1 MIKRR
6 KIFTKMVKSSTK
18 SIVKEKIEQMV
29 KDAINFQ
36 ENTGVRNKPI
46 TLGLNKETPAPTRED
61 KKQNTNKYNS
71 YSDEKLDPLASYKAQ
86 ELAQSKIED
95 INEKQ
100 RLEEET
106 RTNINL
112 NKLPIYKVHN
122 TKLYAMSDAE
132 RRAMSVVNVNSLI
145 REPGETDGLFD
156 ERMGTIEKNKK
167 CVTCERNDRGCRG
180 HSGHIELPV
189 KFVNPI
195 FQKQCI
201 WALDC
206 ICPFCG
212 DTYINDE
219 FAKALGVYSMP
230 EAKRLKFCSEIS
242 NSWLYKLH
250 NHGTPHCVYNND
262 FTGHKLC
269 FTISTKEKGIKKYT
283 RSIENMEKI
292 FSTCPREKLKIIGF
306 SGETHPLNFIMSCIF
321 CAPPCIRP
329 PAFVDGKPRDH
340 FLTIVYHQI
349 LSRIFR
355 LQKYMNNDIDRDI
368 ELDNLYNDIKMIS
381 FGPEKKI
388 GNKISQKDAGIFP
401 SYKSKKGMMR
411 ACMMGKRVNHCCRT
425 VAGPGYELHPG
436 EVKLPASF
444 AKILYVEVVVN
455 KYNLPLVITRFRN
468 GDYKFIKMKL
478 VSEKGIFQVKEHHL
492 HKYIPQIG
500 DIFIRPIETGDRGL
514 TGRQPSLHAES
525 IMGYNFVID
534 EYETIKI
541 HSSNNA
547 CFNADFDG
555 DEFTGHIVQT
565 IMAMVEC
572 MTVMN
577 FKNHIL
583 NVQSNRP
590 MMALAF
596 HGLIGWFL
604 ATADWG
610 RGYIIIPKK
619 RFEEA
624 LSLIN
629 DSFRK
634 ETLFKRLETVIA
646 YTGTKIEKYS
656 GNTLFSL
663 CLPTNFT
670 YKGNGLEIVDGILVK
685 GTLKKSNIGLK
696 VGSLI
701 QIIAKMYSIPEACRF
716 LNDAQ
721 ILADWFTMWHGFSIG
736 YKDFNANRS
745 EVLKMLKIDLNKMQ
759 LEFYNLGPRP
769 KDPIALFFWMR
780 SAHNLLDRT
789 KSNGKKIGEEYLK
802 NWNGLNI
809 LSDDRGS
816 GAKGS
821 STNTSQITGSLGAQ
835 FVGASIIM
843 YELKNGTRCL
853 PFFVSDDVAVESI
866 GYVVNSYMDG
876 ISLSACIFHNIAARL
891 GLIDTAK
898 STAEVGYT
906 HRRVEK
912 SLEPITISWLGMVTS
927 TDGRMFQPLFNCG
940 FDVSKMLPIKTKKY
954 GEKIFFCDM
963 KAEANLLNRIYER
976 KYLGGMKL
984 EPLKDDDEYDK
995 FKKQNGRRPK
1005 FSELFDIGIDCVRN

>member
-1 MIKRR
+1 
-6 KIFTKMVKSSTK
+6 MVRSASKSVDK
-18 SIVKEKIEQMV
+18 KKIEQM
-29 KDAINFQ
+29 INDEIRIQ
-36 ENTGVRNKPI
+36 ENHGIRNRAI
-46 TLGLNKETPAPTRED
+46 TLTLNREKALDSREEKKNREKIAPS
-61 KKQNTNKYNS
+61 KYGN
-71 YSDEKLDPLASYKAQ
+71 EKLDPIASYKAQ
-86 ELAQSKIED
+86 ELAQTRIEA
-95 INEKQ
+95 INEERK
-100 RLEEET
+100 REEAIN
-106 RTNINL
+106 TNTNL
-112 NKLPIYKVHN
+112 YELPKYKVQS
-122 TKLYAMSDAE
+122 TQLYAMSDAE

-156 ERMGTIEKNKK
+156 ERMGTIEKTKE
-167 CVTCERNDRGCRG
+167 CVTCGRNDRGCRG
-180 HSGHIELPV
+180 HAGHIELPV

-212 DTYINDE
+212 DTYITE
-219 FAKALGVYSMP
+219 AFAQALGVYSMP
-230 EAKRLKFCSEIS
+230 ESKRLKFCSEIS
-242 NSWLYKLH
+242 NAWLHKLH
-250 NHGTPHCVYNND
+250 NHGTPHCEYNKD

-269 FTISTKEKGIKKYT
+269 FTITKSDKTVKKYV

-306 SGETHPLNFIMSCIF
+306 TGKSHPLNFIMSCIV

-340 FLTIVYHQI
+340 FLTTVYHQI

-355 LQKYMNNDIDRDI
+355 LQSYMNSDLERDL
-368 ELDNLYNDIKMIS
+368 ELDNLYSDIKMIAY
-381 FGPEKKI
+381 GPEKKL
-388 GNKISQKDAGIFP
+388 GNKISQKEAGIFP
-401 SYKSKKGMMR
+401 SFKTKRGQMR
-411 ACMMGKRVNHCCRT
+411 GNMMGKRVDHCGRS

-436 EVKLPASF
+436 EVKIPASF

-455 KYNLPLVITRFRN
+455 RYNLPLVIARYKR

-478 VSEKGIFQVKEHHL
+478 VSEKGIFQIKEHHL
-492 HKYIPQIG
+492 HQYIPQIG
-500 DIFIRPIETGDRGL
+500 DVLIRPIETGDRGL

-525 IMGYNFVID
+525 IMGYNFVVD
-534 EYETIKI
+534 KYETIKI

-555 DEFTGHIVQT
+555 DEVTIHIAQT

-610 RGYIIIPKK
+610 RGNIIIPIK
-619 RFEEA
+619 RFNQA

-629 DSFRK
+629 NSYRK
-634 ETLFKRLETVIA
+634 ETLFRRLEIVSE
-646 YTGTKIEKYS
+646 YTKTKIEKYS

-670 YKGNGLEIVDGILVK
+670 YEGGGLKIVDGILVK

-696 VGSLI
+696 VNSLI

-745 EVLKMLKIDLNKMQ
+745 EVLKMLKKDLNKMQ

-780 SAHNLLDRT
+780 NAHNLLDRT
-789 KSNGKKIGEEYLK
+789 KDNGKKIGEEYLK
-802 NWNGLNI
+802 AWNGLNI

-821 STNTSQITGSLGAQ
+821 GTNTSQITGSLGAQ

-940 FDVSKMLPIKTKKY
+940 FDVSKMVPVNTKRY

-963 KAEANLLNRIYER
+963 QAEANLLNRIYER
-976 KYLGGMKL
+976 KHLGGKKL
-984 EPLKDDDEYDK
+984 EAAKEVDEYEV
-995 FKKQNGRRPK
+995 FRRENGRRPK
-1005 FSELFDIGIDCVRN
+1005 FSELQAMGIDCVF